1 MYLEELRLHYY
12 DNVELRNKIKIQQL
26 KDELSEIINTT
37 DHEVLSK
44 IDVNHDELTRVEL
57 MNKLVAKGIS
67 SSVENLKNKY

>member
-57 MNKLVAKGIS
+57 MNKLVAIGIS

>member
-1 MYLEELRLHYY
+1 MHYY

-57 MNKLVAKGIS
+57 MNKLVAIEVHSKR
-67 SSVENLKNKY
+67 Y